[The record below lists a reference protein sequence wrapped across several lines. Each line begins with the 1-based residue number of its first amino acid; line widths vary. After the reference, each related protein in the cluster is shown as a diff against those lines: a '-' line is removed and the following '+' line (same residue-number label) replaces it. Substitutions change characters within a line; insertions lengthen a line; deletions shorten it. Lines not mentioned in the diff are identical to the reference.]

1 MEAKAVSSSKPSKQ
15 RSARLRGSGDEQVVY
30 TDKTLEFAKFTHHLS
45 LLEKLLLYKEGRR
58 MFPVTIKKTNG
69 ELLHI
74 RSMYMYV
81 RITTH

>member
-1 MEAKAVSSSKPSKQ
+1 MSSSKPSKQ
-15 RSARLRGSGDEQVVY
+15 RSARLRGLGDEQVY

-69 ELLHI
+69 EVLLA
-74 RSMYMYV
+74 S
-81 RITTH
+81 T